1 MRAKLPDIGEFAEF
15 ADGLR
20 GYRERNADLARSAL
34 RHVGDRYPGA
44 AEADLTAASH
54 ALEVTLHEL
63 DRAAEELRIQNEALV
78 AARVELEE
86 TSSFF
91 RDLFELAPTPYLV
104 TSVETR
110 ITYANSAAC
119 ALFGRAKNAL
129 VGKPLACFV
138 PVELRTRFRDA
149 VATSSSEANV
159 TSWLAVLA
167 PSGVSINCRMRV
179 RVATTPGLAAT
190 RVLFWNIT
198 EETDEDLF

>member
-15 ADGLR
+15 VDGLR
-20 GYRERNADLARSAL
+20 DFSERNAAIARSAL

-44 AEADLTAASH
+44 VESDLPAASH

-63 DRAAEELRIQNEALV
+63 DRAAEELQIQNEALV

-86 TSSFF
+86 SAAFF
-91 RDLFELAPTPYLV
+91 RDLFELAPTAYLV
-104 TSVETR
+104 TSIETR
-110 ITYANSAAC
+110 ITYANAAAC

-149 VATSSSEANV
+149 VAASSSEPNV

-167 PSGVSINCRMRV
+167 PSGVSISCRMRV
-179 RVATTPGLAAT
+179 RVATAPGSGAA